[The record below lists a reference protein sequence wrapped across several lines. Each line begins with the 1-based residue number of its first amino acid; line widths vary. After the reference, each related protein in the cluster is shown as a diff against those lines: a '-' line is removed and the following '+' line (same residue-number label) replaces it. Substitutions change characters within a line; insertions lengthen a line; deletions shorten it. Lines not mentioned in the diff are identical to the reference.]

1 MKKLSYLLLT
11 LLFLTSCSDPFS
23 FNEKGERLPLPI
35 ENKGKQGSFE
45 NSGENGL
52 FIFDNID
59 AVTDTVRMTFRT
71 NADSSVAI
79 VAFQGEMNW
88 DEEKLELIEITT
100 EVPTHEYSLFVWND
114 NMSNGVNYTDE
125 GLRISKFAY
134 AGIDPVGVA
143 GSAGLVVF
151 HFRVIGGS
159 TVCVK
164 DFMFNEEDVDEVF
177 CASVRELLN

>member
-1 MKKLSYLLLT
+1 MKNIFKLFILS
-11 LLFLTSCSDPFS
+11 LFILTSCSDPFS
-23 FNEKGERLPLPI
+23 FNEKGERLPILKEKPGS
-35 ENKGKQGSFE
+35 KGGGFE
-45 NSGENGL
+45 NTDKL
-52 FIFDNID
+52 FIFDDVD
-59 AVTDTVRMTFRT
+59 AVTDTVRVVFRT

-100 EVPTHEYSLFVWND
+100 EVPTHEHSLFVWND
-114 NMSNGVNYTDE
+114 NMINGVNYTDE

-143 GSAGLVVF
+143 GAAGLVVF
-151 HFRVIGGS
+151 KFRVIGGS

-164 DFMFNEEDVDEVF
+164 DFVYNNEDVDEVF
-177 CASVRELLN
+177 CASVREILN